1 VIGTG
6 DLSELALGWCSYG
19 VGDQMA
25 HYNVNSGV
33 PKTLIQHLI
42 RWVIVSGQFTEDVGR
57 TLRAIVTAEISPE
70 LVPVDEGGQPQSTE
84 AAIGPYALQDF
95 SLFYTLRFGYRPSK
109 IAFLAMRAWK
119 ADAKGAW
126 PQGLSADQRRHYSLT
141 EIRKWLEV
149 FLRRFFAFSQF
160 KRSAMPNGPKVSA
173 GGSLSPR
180 GDWRAPSD
188 GNATAWL
195 EDLECNVP
203 H

>member
-1 VIGTG
+1 
-6 DLSELALGWCSYG
+6 
-19 VGDQMA
+19 MA

-42 RWVIVSGQFTEDVGR
+42 RWVIASGQFSGDVGR

-70 LVPVDEGGQPQSTE
+70 LVPVDEGGQPQSTK

-95 SLFYTLRFGYRPSK
+95 ILFYTLRFGYRPSK
-109 IAFLAMRAWK
+109 IAFLAMHAWK

-126 PQGLSADQRRHYSLT
+126 PPGLPADQRRHYALT
-141 EIRKWLEV
+141 ESRKWLEV
-149 FLRRFFAFSQF
+149 FLRRFFDFSQF

-195 EDLECNVP
+195 EDLERNVP